1 MVTTAFDGL
10 DHDMIYLLSL
20 TRTKRSITITMT
32 AHDIVDPVD
41 SVSTSAMS
49 TLDQLSLSDQP
60 LAYHMTQ
67 LTGEDWR
74 RLGVSQDFHQKI
86 LTTLFVQLSQAPS
99 QDEPDDDAEGQRDT
113 VSPSLLTRPIDL
125 QRLLEVSAQ
134 TLESTQRRLFQITA
148 RRHLELL
155 AEGEWLAIEEREVR
169 LTLDRVNALKRQL
182 SINMTGELVVG
193 HIAFTPSTAT
203 QSVEASE
210 ISETT
215 IVEERDLDS
224 PQEVPRALEYVDP
237 FNHISHGIESPF
249 TIRRLDQI
257 ITYLDDVLLPRQQ
270 VGELLN
276 IPLDDRD
283 ILFDAMIRLE
293 MINQEGEYI
302 KLDFL
307 GVRIARLS
315 REDRLK
321 QLAVIASRLRRE
333 AKLRSR

>member
-1 MVTTAFDGL
+1 
-10 DHDMIYLLSL
+10 
-20 TRTKRSITITMT
+20 MT
-32 AHDIVDPVD
+32 AHDTVDPID
-41 SVSTSAMS
+41 STSTSAMS
-49 TLDQLSLSDQP
+49 TLDQPSLSDQP

-74 RLGVSQDFHQKI
+74 RLGVSQDFHQRL

-99 QDEPDDDAEGQRDT
+99 QDESDGAEGQRDA
-113 VSPSLLTRPIDL
+113 VSPSLLTSPLDI
-125 QRLLEVSAQ
+125 QRLVDVSAQ
-134 TLESTQRRLFQITA
+134 ALEGTQRRLFQITA

-155 AEGEWLAIEEREVR
+155 AEGEWLTLEERAVH

-182 SINMTGELVVG
+182 SINATGELVIG
-193 HIAFTPSTAT
+193 HIARNPSAAT
-203 QSVEASE
+203 LSAEVSE
-210 ISETT
+210 TSETT
-215 IVEERDLDS
+215 EPTVIEDRELEH
-224 PQEVPRALEYVDP
+224 PQEAPRTLEYVDP
-237 FNHISHGIESPF
+237 FNHISHAIESPF

-276 IPLDDRD
+276 IPLNDRD

-315 REDRLK
+315 REERLK